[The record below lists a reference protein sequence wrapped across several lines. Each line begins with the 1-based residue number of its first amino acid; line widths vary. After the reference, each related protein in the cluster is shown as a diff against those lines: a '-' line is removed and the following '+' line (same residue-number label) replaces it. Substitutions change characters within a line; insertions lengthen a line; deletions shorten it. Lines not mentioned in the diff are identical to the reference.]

1 MALNV
6 RRVVTGHDD
15 NGKAVVSIDDQAS
28 NRRANRPGVT
38 SVLVW
43 MSDTTPADV
52 SGSEDMGT
60 RQVDRPPPHRG
71 SIFRVI
77 EFEPGNTQDMHVTQ
91 TIDYAVVTSGEID
104 MELDDG
110 VEVHLRA
117 GDVLVQR
124 ATVHNWANRGTE
136 PCQIVFILIDASP

>member
-6 RRVVTGHDD
+6 RRVVTANDE
-15 NGKAVVSIDDQAS
+15 NGKATAWIDDQAS
-28 NRRANRPGVT
+28 NLRANRPGVT

-43 MSDTTPADV
+43 MTDSTPPSV
-52 SGSEDMGT
+52 SGSEDLGA
-60 RQVDRPPPHRG
+60 RQVDRPPPRRG

-77 EFEPGNTQDMHVTQ
+77 EFEPGNGPDMHVTQ
-91 TIDYAVVTSGEID
+91 TIDYAVVLSGEID

-110 VEVHLRA
+110 AEVHLSQ

-136 PCQIVFILIDASP
+136 PCRMAFILMDASP